1 MRITPYKKRSATVQ
15 GKNDMLRKSIQATI
29 KSQLKGIFSS
39 NDIKLNPATMELL
52 QGITPPATPKGQ
64 QETMDTK
71 ENRRSSMVT
80 PVKPGQIIPTNSP
93 TPNTLGG
100 KGPNVNVGTLETER
114 DQLVKK

>member
-1 MRITPYKKRSATVQ
+1 
-15 GKNDMLRKSIQATI
+15 MLRKNIQATI

-64 QETMDTK
+64 PETMDTK
-71 ENRRSSMVT
+71 ENQRSSLVT

-93 TPNTLGG
+93 NAGTLGG
-100 KGPNVNVGTLETER
+100 KLPGLTVGTLETER